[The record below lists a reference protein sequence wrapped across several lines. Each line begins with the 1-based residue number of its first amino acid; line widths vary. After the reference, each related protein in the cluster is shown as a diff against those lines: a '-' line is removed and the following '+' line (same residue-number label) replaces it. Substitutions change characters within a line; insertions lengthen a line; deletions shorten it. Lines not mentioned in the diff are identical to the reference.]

1 MYNRSVLGRGWNVV
15 PMPSLD
21 ERVAY
26 LEGRL
31 EDHSDQ
37 FNALRNDVSGLR
49 QEMAGLRHEVAD
61 LRHEMAGVR
70 NEMTDLRDAIAQLRV
85 DVHDRMNRQLTWT
98 AGIQI
103 GMLIAIVSA
112 LLRR

>member
-1 MYNRSVLGRGWNVV
+1 MYNRSVLGRGWNVE

-37 FNALRNDVSGLR
+37 FGAARNDMAGFR
-49 QEMAGLRHEVAD
+49 QEMAGLRHE
-61 LRHEMAGVR
+61 MAGLR
-70 NEMTDLRDAIAQLRV
+70 DEMTDLRDAMVNLRS
-85 DVHDRMNRQLTWT
+85 DIHDKMQRQFTWIV
-98 AGIQI
+98 GIQI
-103 GMLIAIVSA
+103 GTLIAIIGA